1 MNMIIYIYIH
11 VGYGFYMAWPSD
23 LQGGSL
29 HRHAV
34 AHRGGSHAGAVAV
47 DDDAD
52 AHPAAAQQHGAAR
65 GERRAGA
72 GRQRRARGPARD
84 TRARPGGWRD
94 VPHFLMTGWS
104 IGVPVIL
111 TWEPILNWLVVWNMT
126 LMFPYIGNV
135 IIPTDELIF
144 FRGVETTNQP
154 TFWWCWMMFM
164 DFFGKGMIP
173 AFLVFFLALLFGDDI
188 LLSWS
193 CGAFCAENDGL

>member
-1 MNMIIYIYIH
+1 MIYIYI
-11 VGYGFYMAWPSD
+11 YIYMWDMASTWLDPSD

-34 AHRGGSHAGAVAV
+34 AHRGGSRAGAVAV

-104 IGVPVIL
+104 IG
-111 TWEPILNWLVVWNMT
+111 
-126 LMFPYIGNV
+126 GAS
-135 IIPTDELIF
+135 
-144 FRGVETTNQP
+144 
-154 TFWWCWMMFM
+154 
-164 DFFGKGMIP
+164 DFNLGTYP
-173 AFLVFFLALLFGDDI
+173 
-188 LLSWS
+188 
-193 CGAFCAENDGL
+193 